1 MTNRTVAARYARALF
16 EANAKG
22 ENLRQVEVDLT
33 KIHDVIAGHDT
44 LSRVLTNPVIS
55 VLQKRAIVVAILS
68 RLKRILSTVNKLA
81 TLLAERDRLG
91 LLPDILQIFR
101 AKLRE
106 HFGVVEAQ
114 IITAQPLSRGQLAEL
129 EGRLANASGKE
140 VSIVTNEDPT
150 ILGGIIARSGTT
162 VYDASLA
169 SHLGRMRNNLM
180 ER

>member
-106 HFGVVEAQ
+106 HFGVVEAK
-114 IITAQPLSRGQLAEL
+114 
-129 EGRLANASGKE
+129 SGKSYGRRHIGIFRKLPSG
-140 VSIVTNEDPT
+140 VPGRALVDHCCFHHRF
-150 ILGGIIARSGTT
+150 ILKIICTLLR
-162 VYDASLA
+162 
-169 SHLGRMRNNLM
+169 
-180 ER
+180 